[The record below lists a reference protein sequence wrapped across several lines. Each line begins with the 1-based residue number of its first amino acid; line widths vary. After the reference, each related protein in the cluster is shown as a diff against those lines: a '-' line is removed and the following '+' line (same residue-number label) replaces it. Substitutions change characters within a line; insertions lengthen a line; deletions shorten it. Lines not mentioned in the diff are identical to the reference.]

1 MPLTKLQKGAIGENE
16 FEKLAILETDGA
28 LQVGRPLTHD
38 ERRDREIY
46 RRGTIAAGLAV
57 QVRIRMDALT
67 ARQTIWI
74 TVTVARAHL
83 RSSRRFWYFLGDF
96 DRKAMRFHE
105 PVFLV
110 PSTVFHRRANP
121 RQHRDVWY
129 FHFHASLDPKVRDAW
144 YRYRVE
150 TKDVGKRLLSILERS
165 PHPTLPQRGR
175 EIMLPLEPA
184 AGVLFV
190 SRRPVQVT
198 ARPLSRPPAK
208 RDSPRQPRRSRA
220 TTRAAGSTARS
231 R

>member
-83 RSSRRFWYFLGDF
+83 RSSRRSGTSSVTSTGRRCAFTNPCSWCPQLSSTAGPIRDSTAMSGISISTPASTRRCAMPGIATGWRR
-96 DRKAMRFHE
+96 RKWGRGCSA
-105 PVFLV
+105 
-110 PSTVFHRRANP
+110 
-121 RQHRDVWY
+121 
-129 FHFHASLDPKVRDAW
+129 
-144 YRYRVE
+144 
-150 TKDVGKRLLSILERS
+150 LLKA
-165 PHPTLPQRGR
+165 PTLP
-175 EIMLPLEPA
+175 
-184 AGVLFV
+184 
-190 SRRPVQVT
+190 
-198 ARPLSRPPAK
+198 
-208 RDSPRQPRRSRA
+208 SPRGGGKSRCL
-220 TTRAAGSTARS
+220 GFCS
-231 R
+231 

>member
-110 PSTVFHRRANP
+110 PSTVFHRKANP
-121 RQHRDVWY
+121 RQHRDVCY

-150 TKDVGKRLLSILERS
+150 TKDVGKRLLSILEG
-165 PHPTLPQRGR
+165 PHPTLPRRGR
-175 EIMLPLEPA
+175 EITLPLEPA

>member
-1 MPLTKLQKGAIGENE
+1 MSLTKLQKGAIGENE

-28 LQVGRPLTHD
+28 LQAGRPLTHD

-105 PVFLV
+105 PVFLL
-110 PSTVFHRRANP
+110 PSTVFNREAKP
-121 RQHRDVWY
+121 RKHRDGCDFQFKARLY
-129 FHFHASLDPKVRDAW
+129 LRDRDAW
-144 YRYRVE
+144 A
-150 TKDVGKRLLSILERS
+150 
-165 PHPTLPQRGR
+165 PQR
-175 EIMLPLEPA
+175 
-184 AGVLFV
+184 
-190 SRRPVQVT
+190 
-198 ARPLSRPPAK
+198 
-208 RDSPRQPRRSRA
+208 
-220 TTRAAGSTARS
+220 
-231 R
+231 